1 LADGTNFTQL
11 KDPSRSLTPVDFT
24 KTNYVAVT
32 YADSSKKLN
41 MYVHVPGFDLDSH
54 DQHPVSD
61 VTVTAFSPI
70 ADPMQS
76 LSIGMHHSPTGS
88 TIPVYH
94 PFKGRIQEVAVYRE
108 ALSIGRVAS
117 HVMAGLNL

>member
-1 LADGTNFTQL
+1 
-11 KDPSRSLTPVDFT
+11 VDFT

-76 LSIGMHHSPTGS
+76 PTGS